1 MTTTIVPVAGRNVR
15 YWWIFLLRGLLFI
28 IAGVITFRY
37 PLESYVT
44 LSIFFGVMMLFTGI
58 LELTFTLSTRKI
70 KGWGWRLAASI
81 IDLILGI
88 ILILDIRISMAVL
101 PFLVSFWFLFRGIT
115 MLSFSGVV
123 RNAGS
128 TAWMITGGILLIFFA
143 ILIMINPVL
152 GALTIVTW
160 TGLAFIVAG
169 IFNII
174 LTIQLKKAQ
183 HSSNK
188 KGID

>member
-1 MTTTIVPVAGRNVR
+1 MVITVEAHHHLYLLNTNIMTTTIVPVAGRSVR

-58 LELTFTLSTRKI
+58 LELTFTLSTLKI

-88 ILILDIRISMAVL
+88 ILILNIGISMAVL
-101 PFLVSFWFLFRGIT
+101 PFFVSFWFLFRG
-115 MLSFSGVV
+115 
-123 RNAGS
+123 
-128 TAWMITGGILLIFFA
+128 
-143 ILIMINPVL
+143 
-152 GALTIVTW
+152 
-160 TGLAFIVAG
+160 
-169 IFNII
+169 
-174 LTIQLKKAQ
+174 
-183 HSSNK
+183 
-188 KGID
+188 

>member
-28 IAGVITFRY
+28 IAGVLTFRY

-44 LSIFFGVMMLFTGI
+44 LSIFFGVTMLFTGI

-70 KGWGWRLAASI
+70 KGWGWRLAASL

-88 ILILDIRISMAVL
+88 ILILDIGISMAVL

-115 MLSFSGVV
+115 MLSFSGIV
-123 RNAGS
+123 RNVGS

-152 GALTIVTW
+152 GAVTIVTW

-174 LTIQLKKAQ
+174 LTIQLKKEPQ
-183 HSSNK
+183 SSGKN
-188 KGID
+188 GID